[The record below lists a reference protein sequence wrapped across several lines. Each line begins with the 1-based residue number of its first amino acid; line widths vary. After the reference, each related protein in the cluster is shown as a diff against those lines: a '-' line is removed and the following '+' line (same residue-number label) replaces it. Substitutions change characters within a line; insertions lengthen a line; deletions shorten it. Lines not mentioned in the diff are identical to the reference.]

1 MRVLAKPKLRLRA
14 AFLVACA
21 GKQVVM
27 IAPTTLLARQHY
39 QTFIERFS
47 GFGFKIAEL
56 SRLVSAKQAG
66 LIKQDL
72 ANGKIDIVIG
82 THSVLGKSVDF
93 QNLGLLII
101 DEEQHFGVKQKEKL
115 KAWSNLHILTMTATP
130 IPRSLNFALSGL
142 RDLSLL
148 ATPPVDRLSVRV
160 FVSPFDSMILTEAIK
175 RERLRGGQIFC
186 VCPRIADLARVEHQ
200 ILQLAPDISY
210 HVAHG
215 QMPVKILEEF
225 MQKFTQGQTE
235 MLLSTNI
242 VESGLDIR
250 RANTMLIFRP
260 EKFGLSQLYQLRG
273 RVGRGKLRGYCYLI
287 MSQQSVNAQTQK
299 RMQIIQS
306 LDSVG
311 AGFQIASHDMDLRG
325 AGNLLGEAQSGKINE
340 IGMELYHTM
349 LKKALAQVQGQSS
362 SFNEEYSPQVK
373 LDISVRIPE
382 NYVQDLPLR
391 MGLYQRLSKC
401 QTVEE
406 IDEFQIEMIDRF
418 GKMPINFEYL
428 VQVMK
433 LRVQCKWLNIA
444 KLEVGEKGLV
454 IGFRDNHFA
463 NPNALLDLI
472 QKNPN
477 RMQLLKDQSVYILEN
492 MTSPAQRLKRA
503 QGFLNKLRS
512 LLPSDL
518 QNG

>member
-1 MRVLAKPKLRLRA
+1 M
-14 AFLVACA
+14 
-21 GKQVVM
+21 
-27 IAPTTLLARQHY
+27 
-39 QTFIERFS
+39 
-47 GFGFKIAEL
+47 
-56 SRLVSAKQAG
+56 VSAKQAG

-160 FVSPFDSMILTEAIK
+160 FVTPFDSMILTEAIK

-349 LKKALAQVQGQSS
+349 LKKALAQVQGQDS

-373 LDISVRIPE
+373 LDVSVRIPE

-433 LRVQCKWLNIA
+433 LRVQCKLLNIA

-454 IGFRDNHFA
+454 IGFRDNNFA
-463 NPNALLDLI
+463 NPAALLDLI